1 MTLFPIGTVLTMKVE
16 KKLDEDYIATRK
28 SAEILLHSEGIE
40 NQLPIGEVI
49 DAFIYRDR
57 NNDIVATP
65 IIPTAQKGT
74 YGWAK
79 VVEVIPGLGVFVN
92 IGIPRDILVSVDDLP
107 SFENVWPQADDQLF
121 VTLDEDKEGRLLA
134 IPASEQVFM
143 DRREIATVD
152 LFNEEV
158 SGHVYFASREG
169 TAIFTDDQYRGFIHH
184 TERKREPRLGELV
197 RGRVIDV
204 REDGT
209 INVSLLPLK
218 HERMSDDA
226 EAILAALDEHGG
238 EIPVDDY
245 SDPSDIR
252 DMFGFSKS
260 AFKRAVGRLMRKKKV
275 EQRDGKTFL
284 IK

>member
-143 DRREIATVD
+143 DRREIATED

-158 SGHVYFASREG
+158 SGHVYFTSREG
-169 TAIFTDDQYRGFIHH
+169 TAIFTDDQYRGFIHR

-275 EQRDGKTFL
+275 KQRDGKTFL